1 MGTDFEFV
9 DKNNILLLHNLKY
22 CLLRFFMGKK
32 KKKDH
37 ARGGGF
43 QAGILIFI
51 FKQKYHSVQN
61 LPTLLMFQNCNV
73 PGYVERESTDDD
85 IRQL

>member
-1 MGTDFEFV
+1 MGTEFELV
-9 DKNNILLLHNLKY
+9 AKNNILLLHNLKY
-22 CLLRFFMGKK
+22 CLIRFFMG

-43 QAGILIFI
+43 QAGTLIFI
-51 FKQKYHSVQN
+51 FKQKYHSMQN

-73 PGYVERESTDDD
+73 PGYIEGESTDDD
-85 IRQL
+85 IREL

>member
-32 KKKDH
+32 KKGSCQG
-37 ARGGGF
+37 RGISGRHIDIYF
-43 QAGILIFI
+43 QAEVSFSAESA
-51 FKQKYHSVQN
+51 YSVDVSE
-61 LPTLLMFQNCNV
+61 L
-73 PGYVERESTDDD
+73 
-85 IRQL
+85 

>member
-1 MGTDFEFV
+1 MGTDFELAA
-9 DKNNILLLHNLKY
+9 KNNILLLHNLKH
-22 CLLRFFMGKK
+22 CLLRFFMGEK

-37 ARGGGF
+37 TRRGGF

-51 FKQKYHSVQN
+51 FKQKYHSMQN

-73 PGYVERESTDDD
+73 PRYVERESTDDD
-85 IRQL
+85 IRLL